1 MAKGTHGCHI
11 DDLLARA
18 AASGAREDPP
28 TRVDRFVLPSMGE
41 LLHAQAKTER
51 FSVDRERM
59 NAIAQDDYDNNVY

>member
-1 MAKGTHGCHI
+1 
-11 DDLLARA
+11 
-18 AASGAREDPP
+18 
-28 TRVDRFVLPSMGE
+28 MGE